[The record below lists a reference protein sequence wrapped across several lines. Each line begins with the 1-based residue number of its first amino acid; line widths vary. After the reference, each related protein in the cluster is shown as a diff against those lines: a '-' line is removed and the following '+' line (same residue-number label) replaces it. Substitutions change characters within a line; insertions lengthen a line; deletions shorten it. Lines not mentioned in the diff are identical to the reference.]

1 MADPFANHPLGAVPE
16 LRSILT
22 EQRFLEQA
30 PGSDEYRLSATEL
43 LIEEVRCHGPM
54 SEDELT
60 EVVTAKLLDRD
71 LVEIA
76 AQVGLSVVEVRE
88 HNRELIAR
96 GLVEHVESTEY
107 YRFSDLTNLREE
119 AGLPLTGPG

>member
-1 MADPFANHPLGAVPE
+1 
-16 LRSILT
+16 
-22 EQRFLEQA
+22 
-30 PGSDEYRLSATEL
+30 
-43 LIEEVRCHGPM
+43 M

-88 HNRELIAR
+88 HNRELIAPR
-96 GLVEHVESTEY
+96 GLVEHLESTEY